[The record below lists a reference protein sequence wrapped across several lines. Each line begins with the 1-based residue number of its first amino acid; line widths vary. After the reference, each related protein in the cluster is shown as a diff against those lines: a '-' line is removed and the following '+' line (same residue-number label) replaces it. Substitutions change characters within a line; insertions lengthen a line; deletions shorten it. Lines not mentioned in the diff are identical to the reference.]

1 MKKLIV
7 VVNDLERSGNSAL
20 ARAISHHLKSEEVK
34 HLLVTSN
41 EMDMTDSFPG
51 DFWDLEDQFEVSQL
65 IAAIDRH
72 DAVVLD
78 VHSGAARNWADL
90 FEAEDLENL
99 LAELDAEM
107 TLVIPDTRGERC
119 NEEICDLAEIFADQ
133 ADYVVAH
140 LPGDKRNEVK
150 WKGSPAEKAIR
161 YLGATEVDL
170 PGIPDEFRTAL
181 DNAGIDLAEAL
192 NQPSAL
198 PRFAEVQATQW
209 LERVGSALASADE
222 RLLPDAVGGS
232 VALDY

>member
-7 VVNDLERSGNSAL
+7 VVNDLERSGKSAL

-78 VHSGAARNWADL
+78 VRTGAARNWADL

-107 TLVIPDTRGERC
+107 TLVIPDSRSERC
-119 NEEICDLAEIFADQ
+119 NEEISDLAEIFADQ

-140 LPGDKRNEVK
+140 LPGDKPNAVK
-150 WKGSPAEKAIR
+150 WKGSPAEKALR
-161 YLGATEVDL
+161 YLGATEIEF
-170 PGIPDEFRTAL
+170 PGIPEEFGTVLA
-181 DNAGIDLAEAL
+181 NGGIELAEAL
-192 NQPSAL
+192 NNPATL

-209 LERVGSALASADE
+209 LERAGSALSAADG
-222 RLLPDAVGGS
+222 RLVPDAAGS